1 MADYFT
7 QFSCTFD
14 VGSAEKAVAA
24 LALLDELRDDP
35 ADDEPPYGFDAT
47 VDGADPGVL
56 WLRDSDGQGD
66 PEHVIAFVL
75 ACAEAFDLTGR
86 WGFAWALTCSKPRL
100 DGFGGGAQLID
111 LSTRKSLA
119 WLDCSH
125 WLAGALDPAFDA
137 DSGIARSA
145 LIDGEPAIGMGEP
158 VGDDGRAGI
167 GAPAIPAN

>member
-7 QFSCTFD
+7 QFSCMFD
-14 VGSAEKAVAA
+14 VGSTEKAVAA

-56 WLRDSDGQGD
+56 WIRDSDGQGD

-86 WGFAWALTCSKPRL
+86 WGFAWALTCSKPCL
-100 DGFGGGAQLID
+100 DGSAAVRSS
-111 LSTRKSLA
+111 STSPPARASLGWIA
-119 WLDCSH
+119 AIGLQ
-125 WLAGALDPAFDA
+125 
-137 DSGIARSA
+137 ARSIRRSTPIA
-145 LIDGEPAIGMGEP
+145 ASHD
-158 VGDDGRAGI
+158 RR
-167 GAPAIPAN
+167 

>member
-7 QFSCTFD
+7 QFSCTFH

-35 ADDEPPYGFDAT
+35 ADDEPPYGFDAI
-47 VDGADPGVL
+47 VDPTSPGVL
-56 WLRDSDGQGD
+56 WLCDGDGQGD

-75 ACAEAFDLTGR
+75 ACAKAFDLTGR
-86 WGFAWALTCSKPRL
+86 WGFAWSLTCSKPRL
-100 DGFGGGAQLID
+100 DGFGGGAQPID
-111 LSTRKSLA
+111 LGARKSLA

-137 DSGIARSA
+137 DTGIARSA
-145 LIDGEPAIGMGEP
+145 RIGGEPAIGAGEP
-158 VGDDGRAGI
+158 VGDDGYTGTD
-167 GAPAIPAN
+167 APSVPAD